1 MNQDTEVVYRAEC
14 PICCYA
20 YTCDDELRSEIKVDE
35 HIDREHVLD
44 RIGWLLGEK
53 VPAVKVY
60 EL

>member
-20 YTCDDELRSEIKVDE
+20 YTCDDELRSEMKVDE
-35 HIDREHVLD
+35 HIDREHA
-44 RIGWLLGEK
+44 GEG

-60 EL
+60 YLTNE